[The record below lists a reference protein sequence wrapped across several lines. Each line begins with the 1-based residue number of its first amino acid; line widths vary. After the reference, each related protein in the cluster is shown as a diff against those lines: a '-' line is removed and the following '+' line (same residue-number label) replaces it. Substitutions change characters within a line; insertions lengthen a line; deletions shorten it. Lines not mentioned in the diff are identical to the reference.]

1 MLHGWK
7 QATSISACC
16 SCVSL
21 RASGAHSKGSTACGL
36 QGLGFGA
43 YISVCQ
49 ATEFGFPGKT
59 KPWAGAVV
67 SSGCSVSS
75 GVSVAHVSVVS
86 VRRGLMH

>member
-1 MLHGWK
+1 MDGSKPL
-7 QATSISACC
+7 QSPLAAPASAFEPQ
-16 SCVSL
+16 VHIL
-21 RASGAHSKGSTACGL
+21 RVLRLVGF